1 MEAFW
6 KGWILSMENK
16 EITMFDI
23 LIETHIGLER
33 QGFGSP
39 EMTLKALS
47 FLPAFDGGARA
58 LDLGCGTG
66 GQTMTLAQN
75 IAGNIVGVDQIP
87 SFIDILVDK
96 AKKLNM
102 GDRVSGIVGDIT
114 NLPFGKEEFDLI
126 WSEGVIDSIG
136 FEKGVTYWNGFLK
149 KGGYV
154 AVTCPSWLT
163 CEHPAEVQKFWADA
177 GSGLD
182 TVEDNIAVMQKSGYS
197 FVAAFTLPEECWTDN
212 YFIPRDAAEKAFAEK
227 YPGNKTV
234 EEYLESSQYEVELYT
249 KYKQY
254 YGYVFYIGKKA

>member
-1 MEAFW
+1 
-6 KGWILSMENK
+6 MENK

-47 FLPAFDGGARA
+47 FIPAFDGGTKVA
-58 LDLGCGTG
+58 DLACGTG
-66 GQTMTLAQN
+66 GQTITLAQN

-87 SFIDILVDK
+87 SFIDILGDK

-136 FEKGVTYWNGFLK
+136 FEKGLTYWNGFLK

-163 CEHPAEVQKFWADA
+163 VEHSTEVQKFWTDA

-182 TVEDNIAVMQKSGYS
+182 TIGDNIDAMQKSGYS

-212 YFIPRDAAEKAFAEK
+212 YFIPRGVAEKTFMERH
-227 YPGNKTV
+227 PGNKTV
-234 EEYLESSQYEVELYT
+234 EEYMESSKREVELYS
-249 KYKQY
+249 KYKQH
-254 YGYVFYIGKKA
+254 YGYVFILVKRYNPNSISIC